1 MPADQGPELLNAHFG
16 TQSPHWRLA
25 FDSNATELSAVKGKA
40 HVAVALSAMEAAK
53 IRRLTGVTASLELTI
68 TLAGEPL
75 HLHLVGRRVNN
86 LEWAGTASA
95 FSDTLSVARD
105 LVHGLSF
112 AEQVVSEANSVIV
125 IVDQHGRI
133 QRFNRLSEEYT
144 GLREH
149 EVIGKNVFQLFMSP
163 EEAAASRRNIA
174 GFFRNGSSYEV
185 ERWVKRSRANG
196 CSCSAISSC
205 TAAAARTRCILSAPV
220 PTSPK
225 NAVRRSGCGCWPTPI
240 SSPAYRT
247 VTRSRTRS
255 ITPSPRAAKRVSARS
270 TSISTTSR
278 RSTTPT
284 AICSA
289 IGCWSRSR
297 WRSSAA

>member
-25 FDSNATELSAVKGKA
+25 FDSNALELSAVKGKA

-205 TAAAARTRCILSAPV
+205 TAAAAERGVSYLLRYRHHRRTPCAGAAAGAGQHRSHHR
-220 PTSPK
+220 PTEP
-225 NAVRRSGCGCWPTPI
+225 
-240 SSPAYRT
+240 
-247 VTRSRTRS
+247 
-255 ITPSPRAAKRVSARS
+255 
-270 TSISTTSR
+270 
-278 RSTTPT
+278 
-284 AICSA
+284 
-289 IGCWSRSR
+289 
-297 WRSSAA
+297 

>member
-25 FDSNATELSAVKGKA
+25 FDSNALELSAVKGKA

-68 TLAGEPL
+68 TLAGAPL

-95 FSDTLSVARD
+95 FSDTQSVARD

-185 ERWVKRSRANG
+185 ERWVKTVKGERLFLFRNKF
-196 CSCSAISSC
+196 
-205 TAAAARTRCILSAPV
+205 V
-220 PTSPK
+220 H
-225 NAVRRSGCGCWPTPI
+225 SGSGKTK
-240 SSPAYRT
+240 SF
-247 VTRSRTRS
+247 
-255 ITPSPRAAKRVSARS
+255 
-270 TSISTTSR
+270 
-278 RSTTPT
+278 
-284 AICSA
+284 
-289 IGCWSRSR
+289 
-297 WRSSAA
+297 